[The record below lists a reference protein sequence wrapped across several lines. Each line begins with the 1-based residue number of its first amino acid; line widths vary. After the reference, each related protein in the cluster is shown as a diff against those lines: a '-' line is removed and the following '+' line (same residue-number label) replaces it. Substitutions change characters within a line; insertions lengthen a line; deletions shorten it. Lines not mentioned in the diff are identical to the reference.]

1 MAGMLYRRARRA
13 IGTLK
18 SAYSTDTVTAEKHVS
33 NFLFFDLH
41 PNGNGPTG
49 SLSSLRFPTQLVERS
64 LMLLGAA
71 AVASAIVAHTGSEQP
86 QIPTYIS
93 DAAW

>member
-1 MAGMLYRRARRA
+1 MTKPLTLLSRR
-13 IGTLK
+13 I
-18 SAYSTDTVTAEKHVS
+18 
-33 NFLFFDLH
+33 
-41 PNGNGPTG
+41 
-49 SLSSLRFPTQLVERS
+49 VERS

-71 AVASAIVAHTGSEQP
+71 AVASAIVAHTSSEQP

>member
-1 MAGMLYRRARRA
+1 LLVVAA
-13 IGTLK
+13 
-18 SAYSTDTVTAEKHVS
+18 VS
-33 NFLFFDLH
+33 DF
-41 PNGNGPTG
+41 
-49 SLSSLRFPTQLVERS
+49 ERS

-71 AVASAIVAHTGSEQP
+71 AVASAIVAHTSSEQP